1 MLEWLI
7 LGGGVHGTHLSLA
20 LRARGV
26 PEHHLRVLDP
36 HPRPLAAWDRRARSI
51 GMPFLRSPDMHHID
65 LAAPSLHLFAHRHA
79 GHRDLIRRYHRPSL
93 ALFSEHVEHVV
104 TRNRLDQ
111 LRLRGQA
118 TRIDQKGDT
127 FRVDSDQGQL
137 HARRLVIAV
146 GAAGGPRIPSWAAP
160 LLLTPSPRIAHV
172 FSDTYDPHDDARAA
186 DLVVLGGG
194 LSAVQLAIARA
205 RDGARVTMLSSHP
218 LKVSDFDPE
227 PCWSTDRCLRRLARL
242 HDPTA
247 RRRLIEQER
256 RPGTVPPEVARQLSQ
271 AVQRGQLCWREDPI
285 SAAHQRPEGLD
296 LHLQS
301 GAIVRPDRLLL
312 ATGLRCHLPSFL
324 AHLAE
329 AMQLPIAPCGAPWL
343 TPELAWAPRIY
354 VSGALAELQLGPAA
368 GNIIGARLAARRIA
382 SSS

>member
-65 LAAPSLHLFAHRHA
+65 LSAPSLHLFAHRHA

-104 TRNRLDQ
+104 TSNRLDQ

-118 TRIDQKGDT
+118 TRIDPKGDT

-146 GAAGGPRIPSWAAP
+146 GAASN
-160 LLLTPSPRIAHV
+160 
-172 FSDTYDPHDDARAA
+172 
-186 DLVVLGGG
+186 
-194 LSAVQLAIARA
+194 
-205 RDGARVTMLSSHP
+205 
-218 LKVSDFDPE
+218 K
-227 PCWSTDRCLRRLARL
+227 
-242 HDPTA
+242 
-247 RRRLIEQER
+247 
-256 RPGTVPPEVARQLSQ
+256 
-271 AVQRGQLCWREDPI
+271 
-285 SAAHQRPEGLD
+285 
-296 LHLQS
+296 S
-301 GAIVRPDRLLL
+301 G
-312 ATGLRCHLPSFL
+312 
-324 AHLAE
+324 
-329 AMQLPIAPCGAPWL
+329 GAPWL